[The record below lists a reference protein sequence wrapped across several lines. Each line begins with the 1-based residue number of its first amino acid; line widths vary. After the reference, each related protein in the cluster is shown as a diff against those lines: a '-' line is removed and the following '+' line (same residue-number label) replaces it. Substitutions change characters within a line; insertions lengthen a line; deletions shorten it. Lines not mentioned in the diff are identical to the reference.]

1 MEYHSLLFEP
11 RRCLTVN
18 QWVIVSVSLRSIIH
32 SYKEQVADADAE
44 LEFPSPYGVSFIL
57 IYNWLLWW
65 LYVRWVSV
73 SLRSYIHS
81 YEIIS
86 SGDITAFSDV
96 VSVSLRSYIHSYK
109 MEFTRRNGWY
119 IFVFPSPY
127 GVSFILINNIVKKIQ
142 STDQKFPSPC
152 GVIFILTNG
161 YQNFMICAE
170 YIKFPSPYGVIFI
183 LMVE

>member
-1 MEYHSLLFEP
+1 
-11 RRCLTVN
+11 
-18 QWVIVSVSLRSIIH
+18 
-32 SYKEQVADADAE
+32 
-44 LEFPSPYGVSFIL
+44 
-57 IYNWLLWW
+57 
-65 LYVRWVSV
+65 
-73 SLRSYIHS
+73 
-81 YEIIS
+81 
-86 SGDITAFSDV
+86 
-96 VSVSLRSYIHSYK
+96 